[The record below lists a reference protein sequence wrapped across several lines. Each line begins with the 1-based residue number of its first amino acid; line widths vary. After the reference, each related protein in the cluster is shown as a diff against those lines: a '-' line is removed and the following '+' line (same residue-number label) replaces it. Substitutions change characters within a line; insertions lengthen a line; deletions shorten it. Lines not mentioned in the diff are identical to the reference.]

1 MAVYFKE
8 NLIRIRKSK
17 NITQEKLGELCGVSR
32 QAVTKWES
40 GESLPD
46 LYKLD
51 EICGVLGLTIQELVY
66 NKENIQDDDE
76 LRRNVKEIY
85 KLIKDGYEDKASS
98 CLFEEYLQIR
108 QQVDADEQGQKLMLE
123 GIKAIEMVETDQAY
137 EFFEK
142 ALVRGVTRA
151 GIELLRL
158 FVDWYESQDTLEE
171 RIELEVFVGRLIQE
185 YGKILVEEN
194 EMKYGVMGSKY
205 VL

>member
-8 NLIRIRKSK
+8 NLTRIRKSK

-66 NKENIQDDDE
+66 KRENIQDDE
-76 LRRNVKEIY
+76 LKRDVKAIY
-85 KLIKDGYEDKASS
+85 ELIKNGYEDKISS
-98 CLFEEYLQIR
+98 CLFEEYLQMR
-108 QQVDADEQGQKLMLE
+108 EQANAYEQGQKLMLE

-142 ALVRGVTRA
+142 ALVRGVMPA

-194 EMKYGVMGSKY
+194 EMKYGVTGSKY